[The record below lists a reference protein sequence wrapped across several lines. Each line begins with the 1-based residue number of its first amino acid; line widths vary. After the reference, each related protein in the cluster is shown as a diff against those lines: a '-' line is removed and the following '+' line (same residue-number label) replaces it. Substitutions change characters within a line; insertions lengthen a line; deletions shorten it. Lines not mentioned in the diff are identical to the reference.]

1 MNYGVSA
8 TDSTPRKDV
17 IREAIS
23 IIVTT
28 LGKEDSQAKHEA
40 SGGGLRT
47 VTFAGGQAH
56 DIDDLNPRNLRDK
69 WAKIKWAGG
78 TRIMPGLYFCSH
90 LIVLL
95 YYFKINFSSQKDGLS
110 CGRPT
115 WKSLVPVIQASGH
128 F

>member
-8 TDSTPRKDV
+8 TDTTPRKDV

-90 LIVLL
+90 LILL
-95 YYFKINFSSQKDGLS
+95 NINFYSSQKDGPS
-110 CGRPT
+110 CGIPT
-115 WKSLVPVIQASGH
+115 WRSLVLVIQASGH